1 MFLGHAVHSI
11 DDKNRLAIP
20 ARYRQ
25 QLATGVYLTKGADRC
40 LYLLTPDGW
49 SKLTERI
56 MALPSLQA
64 DARRLQR
71 HFFAGADYMVP
82 DKLGRI
88 IIPAPLREYA
98 EIRGEVV
105 VAGVQTR
112 IEIWSRESWEADELR
127 ANEESSDT
135 AGQFAA
141 LSDQS
146 GSLGI

>member
-40 LYLLTPDGW
+40 LYLLTPEGW
-49 SKLTERI
+49 SRLTERI

-88 IIPAPLREYA
+88 IIPAALREYA
-98 EIRGEVV
+98 ELRGEVV
-105 VAGVQTR
+105 VAGIQTR
-112 IEIWSRESWEADELR
+112 IELWSKEIWDADEAQ
-127 ANEESSDT
+127 ANQESTDT
-135 AGQFAA
+135 ATQFAMLA
-141 LSDQS
+141 DQS

>member
-1 MFLGHAVHSI
+1 MFLGHAVHAV

-25 QLATGVYLTKGADRC
+25 HLATGVYLTKGADRC

-56 MALPSLQA
+56 MALPSLQE

-112 IEIWSRESWEADELR
+112 IEIWSREAWDADEAEANR
-127 ANEESSDT
+127 ATST
-135 AGQFAA
+135 LAGQFAA
-141 LSDQS
+141 LADQS

>member
-1 MFLGHAVHSI
+1 VFLGHAVHAI
-11 DDKNRLAIP
+11 DDKHRLAIP

-25 QLATGVYLTKGADRC
+25 HLATGVYLTKGADRC
-40 LYLLTPDGW
+40 LYLLTPEGW
-49 SKLTERI
+49 SKLSERI
-56 MALPSLQA
+56 TALPSLQA
-64 DARRLQR
+64 EARRLQR

-112 IEIWSRESWEADELR
+112 IEIWSREAWEADEAS
-127 ANEESSDT
+127 ANQQSSEM
-135 AGQFAA
+135 AGQYAT
-141 LSDQS
+141 LGDLS